1 MNGFLAFLGKE
12 FREIFRTWRIW
23 VIPGITVFFALTGPV
38 LARFTPEIVGSLMA
52 GQSAGV
58 TIELPDPTYVD
69 AYLQWTKN
77 LSQIVLFAV
86 IIVCGGLISAEKKA
100 GTASIVLTKPLSRS
114 SFVLAKFIAAS
125 ALLIASSL
133 IGALLTW
140 GVTYAVFDEAPFA
153 ELARAT
159 GVWLVFA
166 LLFVA
171 FLELLSASMDSQSA
185 AVGLGFGAYALLGIG
200 ALWEPALRYSPC
212 GLLGAPT
219 EIVTGAAESVLWP
232 VVASL
237 VLAFALVALAV
248 AIFRCRE
255 L

>member
-12 FREIFRTWRIW
+12 FREILRTWRIW
-23 VIPGITVFFALTGPV
+23 VIPGITVFFALSGPV
-38 LARFTPEIVGSLMA
+38 LARFTPEIIGSLMA
-52 GQSAGV
+52 GQSTGV

-86 IIVCGGLISAEKKA
+86 VIVCGGLISAEKKA
-100 GTASIVLTKPLSRS
+100 GTASLVLTKPLSRS

-125 ALLIASSL
+125 TLLIASTL
-133 IGALLTW
+133 LGALLTW
-140 GVTYAVFDEAPFA
+140 GVTYAIFAEAP
-153 ELARAT
+153 LAPLAGAT
-159 GVWLVFA
+159 GTWLAFA
-166 LLFVA
+166 LLFIA
-171 FLELLSASMDSQSA
+171 LLELLSAAMDSQSA

-200 ALWEPALRYSPC
+200 ALWEPAVRYSPC

-219 EIVTGAAESVLWP
+219 EIVTGSADSVLWP
-232 VVASL
+232 VAVSL
-237 VLAFALVALAV
+237 LLALALVGLAV
-248 AIFRCRE
+248 AVFRRRE